1 MEKETG
7 FAGKGKILL
16 SRSITIRELVFAALL
31 ILCASSLISAPVAL
45 LLGILTA
52 HFIGHP
58 FLQFNHKVTHILL
71 QFSVVGLG
79 FGMDLSASLE
89 AGRQGLVFSVVSVL
103 GTLVLGF
110 IVGKFLKVDQKISHL
125 IAAGTA
131 ICGGSAIAAVCPVI
145 RAEEKQVSV
154 ALGTIFILNSI
165 ALFVFPVIG
174 HLLHLSQEQ
183 FGVWSAVAIQDTSS
197 VVGAAGRYGDQA
209 LQIATTVKLTRAL
222 WIIPVALISSWIYKN
237 DNSRIRIPWF
247 IGLFIIAVVMNT
259 YVPVIHDAGTYIAGI
274 SKAGLTITLFLIGS
288 GMTGLL
294 LKSVGFRPILQGV
307 ILWVMLSVVALA
319 AVILSIGF

>member
-1 MEKETG
+1 MEKEES
-7 FAGKGKILL
+7 FAGKGKFFL

-31 ILCASSLISAPVAL
+31 ILCASSIISAPVAL

-58 FLQFNHKVTHILL
+58 FFQFNHKVTHILL

-79 FGMDLSASLE
+79 FGMDLNTSLA
-89 AGRQGLVFSVVSVL
+89 AGRQGFVFSVVSVL
-103 GTLVLGF
+103 GTLALGF
-110 IVGKFLKVDQKISHL
+110 IVGKLLKVDQKISHL

-131 ICGGSAIAAVCPVI
+131 ICGGSAIAAVSPVI

-197 VVGAAGRYGDQA
+197 VVGAAGRYGEQA

-247 IGLFIIAVVMNT
+247 IGLFVVAVAMNT
-259 YVPVIHDAGTYIAGI
+259 YVPAIHQAGTYIVSI
-274 SKAGLTITLFLIGS
+274 SKTGLTVTLFLIGS
-288 GMTGLL
+288 GITGQL
-294 LKSVGFRPILQGV
+294 LKSVGFRPVLQGAV
-307 ILWVMLSVVALA
+307 LWVILSVVTLIAIMLWA
-319 AVILSIGF
+319 G